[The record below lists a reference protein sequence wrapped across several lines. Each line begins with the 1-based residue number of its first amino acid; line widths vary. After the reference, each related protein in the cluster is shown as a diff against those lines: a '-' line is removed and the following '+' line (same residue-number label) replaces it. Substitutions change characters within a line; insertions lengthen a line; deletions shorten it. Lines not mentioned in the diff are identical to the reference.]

1 MGTQLI
7 SNPGNAFGQPTPNI
21 QGQSPMQNEDVTVLN
36 LYAGYATPTY
46 GDLVVADA
54 TGTIANTTTTAA
66 DVNVVGVVSQKP
78 TPPGGF
84 NISTSASGLNVIPV
98 ITSGPA
104 RIFIGTNTVTLG
116 AFLVADTTA
125 ARAASSATP
134 TIGTVIAIAKESS
147 TSKDSASTIR
157 CWIAKM

>member
-1 MGTQLI
+1 MTAQLI
-7 SNPGNAFGQPTPNI
+7 GNPGNAFGQPTPNI
-21 QGQSPMQNEDVTVLN
+21 QGSSPMQNEDVTVWTA
-36 LYAGYATPTY
+36 YAGYATPTY
-46 GDLVVADA
+46 GDVVTADV
-54 TGTIANTTTTAA
+54 TGTVANTTTTAA

-78 TPPGGF
+78 TPAGGF
-84 NISTSASGLNVIPV
+84 QISTSTSGMNTVPV

-104 RIFIGTNTVTLG
+104 RVQIGANVVTLG
-116 AFLVADTTA
+116 AFLVSSTTA
-125 ARAASSATP
+125 GSAQASATP